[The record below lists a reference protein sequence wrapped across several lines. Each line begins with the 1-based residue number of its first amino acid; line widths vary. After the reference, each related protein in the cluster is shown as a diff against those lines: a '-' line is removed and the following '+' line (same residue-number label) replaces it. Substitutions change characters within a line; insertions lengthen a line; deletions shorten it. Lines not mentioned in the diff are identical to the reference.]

1 MDVNIDQLS
10 SERAA
15 EGGREG
21 ARLDADDDVPAA
33 GTVVVDLEVCDV
45 ERSCVEIARGRIG
58 VIAWTVVIAGRVADV
73 EDLSSGNEVPH
84 YRAAGVS
91 CASIGRSRRDLD
103 HGRARP
109 NRDRSADRA

>member
-1 MDVNIDQLS
+1 MDVDIDQLS

-15 EGGREG
+15 EGGREV
-21 ARLDADDDVPAA
+21 ARLDAEDDVPAA

-73 EDLSSGNEVPH
+73 EDLGPGNE
-84 YRAAGVS
+84 
-91 CASIGRSRRDLD
+91 RSEEHTSELQSHHDLVC
-103 HGRARP
+103 RLLLE
-109 NRDRSADRA
+109 